1 MPPAMERAAAC
12 RTLMV
17 HGWLANQPPD
27 FQAALLA
34 RATLVAFRAGEPVF
48 HVQDRPGGIYGI
60 ADGAIAVL
68 VATERRTP
76 RLAHVLRCGIW
87 FGHGPLFGG
96 GTRKLGFRAMEFAST
111 MHVPLQA
118 LDDLAQAS
126 IPGARALGSLANSNM
141 DVAIA
146 AVTDLLIPRAE
157 QRIAATLLRVA
168 GVAAGAGQG
177 DPRGCRMTQADL
189 AEMANAS
196 RQVVNQ
202 TLAGFASRGWV
213 GLGYQRI
220 TILDAQAL
228 AQLVEASD
236 GG

>member
-1 MPPAMERAAAC
+1 MERAAAC
-12 RTLMV
+12 RTLLAR
-17 HGWLANQPPD
+17 GWLASQPPD

-48 HVQDRPGGIYGI
+48 HAQDRPGGIYGI

-68 VATERRTP
+68 VAAERRAP

-96 GTRKLGFRAMEFAST
+96 GTRKLGFRAMEAAVM

-126 IPGARALGSLANSNM
+126 ITGARALGSLANSNM

-157 QRIAATLLRVA
+157 QRIAATLLRVT
-168 GVAAGAGQG
+168 GVTARVRQG
-177 DPRGCRMTQADL
+177 EPRGYRMTQADL

-202 TLAGFASRGWV
+202 TLAGFASKGWV
-213 GLGYQRI
+213 GLGYQQI
-220 TILDAQAL
+220 TILNSLAL
-228 AQLVEASD
+228 AQLAEASD
-236 GG
+236 GR